1 MKFLKVKN
9 LAHLSAAIWLGCLA
23 AFFGFVFLVLPKNGI
38 ATSSQGI
45 FLIALI
51 LTGIIAFLAALVLYG
66 THILFLRNK
75 PVVGHSRRSSV
86 LFFLPLMGLLVA
98 VFVSGLFGAYRLG
111 IASNP
116 VQEAKNLPELPPVET
131 STSKNVEQFNSA
143 PSPVPTIQETQQN
156 SQSNQS
162 NLAPCTVYG
171 QTFNLTPENCRYYQG
186 QEAGAKN
193 VKNDGYVPPY
203 QNYGTNST
211 PVPTT
216 APEKYQSN
224 QEACRRAC
232 YDTYKYY
239 PDTSRAKQECVNS
252 CQ

>member
-1 MKFLKVKN
+1 MKLLKVIN
-9 LAHLSAAIWLGCLA
+9 LAHLLGAIWLFSIGI
-23 AFFGFVFLVLPKNGI
+23 FIGFLFIIRNQPSGF
-38 ATSSQGI
+38 SQSQGL
-45 FLIALI
+45 FVI
-51 LTGIIAFLAALVLYG
+51 LTVIIGVIAFLGALLLYS
-66 THILFLRNK
+66 THILFLRK
-75 PVVGHSRRSSV
+75 KSVVGHSRRSSV

-98 VFVSGLFGAYRLG
+98 VFLFSLIGAYRLG
-111 IASNP
+111 TANNAVEVS
-116 VQEAKNLPELPPVET
+116 KNEEVEPT
-131 STSKNVEQFNSA
+131 STPAQSVIYRNVEPFHTPIPTA
-143 PSPVPTIQETQQN
+143 VPNNQQ
-156 SQSNQS
+156 QSNQS

-171 QTFNLTPENCRYYQG
+171 QTFNLTPQDCRYYQG

-216 APEKYQSN
+216 PPEKYHST
-224 QEACRRAC
+224 QEACRRSC

-239 PDTSRAKQECVNS
+239 PDTSLAKQQCVNS